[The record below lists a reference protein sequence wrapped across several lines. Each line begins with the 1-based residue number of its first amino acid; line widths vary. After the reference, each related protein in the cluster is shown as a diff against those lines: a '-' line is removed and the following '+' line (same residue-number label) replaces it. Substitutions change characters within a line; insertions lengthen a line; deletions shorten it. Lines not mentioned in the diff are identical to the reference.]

1 MPESPPSSLRDFAR
15 RVLVVLALVAL
26 ALFLW
31 RVRDMLL
38 LGFAAVLAAILL
50 RALADPIARRS
61 GAAPA
66 LALALAVL
74 LVLALLGGVL
84 WLFGAQVGGQLQE
97 LSQRLP
103 HAWQALQA
111 YLQRSELGALLLSAA
126 RQAGPSLG
134 AVAAQLTHVTALASG
149 ALVGGLLVA
158 FGDVYLAGDPQLYRD
173 GVLKL
178 FPQGARDEVAGMLGA
193 AARALRLWLLGQL
206 AVMVAVG
213 LLIGLGLW
221 LVGLPTPLA
230 LGLLSG
236 LAEFVPYVGP
246 VLAAVPGVLLGLSAG
261 PAMGLYALVVYVVVL
276 QVEGNVIVPLV
287 SREVL
292 ALPPALVLFAVMA
305 AGLVLGPLGL
315 LLAAPLTVL
324 AVVAVSRLY
333 VRDTLD
339 TPVQVPG
346 EHGAASR

>member
-1 MPESPPSSLRDFAR
+1 
-15 RVLVVLALVAL
+15 
-26 ALFLW
+26 
-31 RVRDMLL
+31 
-38 LGFAAVLAAILL
+38 
-50 RALADPIARRS
+50 
-61 GAAPA
+61 
-66 LALALAVL
+66 
-74 LVLALLGGVL
+74 VL

-111 YLQRSELGALLLSAA
+111 YLQHSELGALLLSAV

-134 AVAAQLTHVTALASG
+134 MVAAQLTHVTALASG

-158 FGDVYLAGDPQLYRD
+158 FGGIYLAGDPQLYRD

-178 FPQGARDEVAGMLGA
+178 FPHGARDEVAGMLGA

-287 SREVL
+287 AREVL

-324 AVVAVSRLY
+324 GVVAVSRLY

-346 EHGAASR
+346 EHGTANR

>member
-1 MPESPPSSLRDFAR
+1 
-15 RVLVVLALVAL
+15 
-26 ALFLW
+26 
-31 RVRDMLL
+31 
-38 LGFAAVLAAILL
+38 
-50 RALADPIARRS
+50 
-61 GAAPA
+61 
-66 LALALAVL
+66 
-74 LVLALLGGVL
+74 
-84 WLFGAQVGGQLQE
+84 
-97 LSQRLP
+97 
-103 HAWQALQA
+103 
-111 YLQRSELGALLLSAA
+111 
-126 RQAGPSLG
+126 
-134 AVAAQLTHVTALASG
+134 
-149 ALVGGLLVA
+149 
-158 FGDVYLAGDPQLYRD
+158 
-173 GVLKL
+173 
-178 FPQGARDEVAGMLGA
+178 MLGA

-287 SREVL
+287 AREVL
-292 ALPPALVLFAVMA
+292 SLPPALVLFAVMA

-324 AVVAVSRLY
+324 GVVAVSRLF
-333 VRDTLD
+333 VRDMLD

-346 EHGAASR
+346 ERGAADR